1 MKKVFV
7 KFNIQLTESKGLKRM
22 SKLNPSARLKVNRD
36 TFFVPDSNGGVYFRN
51 NLSSFR
57 MEGASVYQ
65 WIEKLLPM
73 FNGDHSLDNLTN
85 GLPDQYRDRVF
96 EIGEILYKNG
106 FARDV
111 SKDHPHQLSED
122 ILNKYASQI
131 EFLNCFGESGSYRFQ
146 TYRQSRV
153 LAIGSGTIVTSLV
166 SALLESGLAKFHLLI
181 TSTENNDK
189 KRIKEI
195 VDNAQ
200 KTDSEVEV
208 VLMKREKLS
217 LQEIVSTFDSIL
229 YVSEDDRVY
238 ELKMLNEICKREKK
252 RFIPAISSQKICMA
266 GPLVTSDSEACFE
279 SAWRSVHQNILC
291 KEEGNQPLS
300 SITSAMLA
308 NIMVFEL
315 FKDITKSRETEKT
328 NQVYII
334 NQETLEGSWHT
345 FSPHPL
351 VTGKAKAKI
360 VRNFKEKLEQNKPR
374 GDQSKLLTYLGQFNS
389 QETGLFHVW
398 DEGELNQLPLAQCR
412 IQVVDPL
419 TEGPV
424 KLLTSTICTE
434 LTHEEARIEAGLTG
448 VEMYVSQIAGQLIK
462 NSETDVV
469 ESVEPGEYIAIAT
482 GQTFSESI
490 CRALKKYLSEELNKQ
505 TSVHKNHI
513 QEINA
518 IKIEDDCAQFYLQT
532 LNTIHESPKIAL
544 GKEIC
549 GFPVVWVGTKKGWYR
564 SVGLNLTIAL
574 QEALKQV
581 LKESQNKTPLL
592 ASTAIQSSSVLVEE
606 QQIPEIFIPESNR
619 AKHTDLLISAMDI
632 LKQNNMQI
640 LTLEFVLESINIDEL
655 AGVYGV
661 LLREVSSI

>member
-1 MKKVFV
+1 MKKVFM
-7 KFNIQLTESKGLKRM
+7 KFKVQLTVSKGLKRM

-36 TFFVPDSNGGVYFRN
+36 TFFVPDANGGVYFRN

-57 MEGASVYQ
+57 MEGTSVYQ

-73 FNGDHSLDNLTN
+73 FNGEHSLDSLTN
-85 GLPDQYRDRVF
+85 GLPDQYRERVY
-96 EIGEILYKNG
+96 EIGEILYNNG

-111 SKDHPHQLSED
+111 SKDHPHQLSKD
-122 ILNKYASQI
+122 ILTKYASQI
-131 EFLNCFGESGSYRFQ
+131 EFLNCFGDSGSYRFQ
-146 TYRQSRV
+146 MYRQSKI

-181 TSTENNDK
+181 TNTENTDK

-195 VDNAQ
+195 VDNARR
-200 KTDSEVEV
+200 TDQEVEV
-208 VLMKREKLS
+208 ELIKRKKLS

-266 GPLVTSDSEACFE
+266 GPLVTSNSEACFE

-291 KEEGNQPLS
+291 EEETNQSLS

-315 FKDITKSRETEKT
+315 FKDITQSRETEKN

-334 NQETLEGSWHT
+334 NQETLEGSWHS

-360 VRNFKEKLEQNKPR
+360 VHNFEEKLEQNKPI
-374 GDQSKLLTYLGQFNS
+374 GDQSNLLAYLGQFNS

-398 DEGELNQLPLAQCR
+398 GEGELNQLPLAQCR

-434 LTHEEARIEAGLTG
+434 LTHEEARREAGLTG
-448 VEMYVSQIAGQLIK
+448 VEMYVSQIASQLIT
-462 NSETDVV
+462 NSESDVI
-469 ESVEPGEYIAIAT
+469 ECIEPGEYIAIAT

-490 CRALKKYLSEELNKQ
+490 CRALQKYLSQELNKQ
-505 TSVHKNHI
+505 TGDQNHI
-513 QEINA
+513 KEIKA

-544 GKEIC
+544 GKEVC
-549 GFPVVWVGTKKGWYR
+549 GFPVVWIGTEKGWYR
-564 SVGLNLTIAL
+564 SVGLNRTIAL
-574 QEALKQV
+574 QDALKQV
-581 LKESQNKTPLL
+581 LKESQNKAPLL

-606 QQIPEIFIPESNR
+606 QQVSEMIFPESNR
-619 AKHTDLLISAMDI
+619 AVHSDLLVSAIDI
-632 LKQNNMQI
+632 LKRNNMEL
-640 LTLEFVLESINIDEL
+640 LTLEFMLESINVDEL

>member
-1 MKKVFV
+1 
-7 KFNIQLTESKGLKRM
+7 M
-22 SKLNPSARLKVNRD
+22 SKLDPSARLKVNRD
-36 TFFVPDSNGGVYFRN
+36 TFFVPDLNGGVYFRN

-57 MEGASVYQ
+57 MEGASIYQ

-73 FNGDHSLDNLTN
+73 FNGEHSLEILTN
-85 GLPDQYRDRVF
+85 GLPDQYRERVY
-96 EIGEILYKNG
+96 EIGEILYNNG

-111 SKDHPHQLSED
+111 SKDHPHQLSKD
-122 ILNKYASQI
+122 ILEKYASQI
-131 EFLNCFGESGSYRFQ
+131 EFLNCFGDSGSYRFQ
-146 TYRQSRV
+146 TYRQSKI
-153 LAIGSGTIVTSLV
+153 LAIGSGSIVTSLV

-181 TSTENNDK
+181 TNTENTDE

-195 VDNAQ
+195 VDNARR
-200 KTDSEVEV
+200 TDREVEV
-208 VLMKREKLS
+208 EFIKRKKLS

-238 ELKMLNEICKREKK
+238 ELKLLNEICKREKK
-252 RFIPAISSQKICMA
+252 RFIPAISSPKICMA
-266 GPLVTSDSEACFE
+266 GPLVTPNSDVCFE

-291 KEEGNQPLS
+291 EEETNQPLS
-300 SITSAMLA
+300 SMTSAMLA

-334 NQETLEGSWHT
+334 NQETLEGSWHS

-351 VTGKAKAKI
+351 VDGKAKAKI
-360 VRNFKEKLEQNKPR
+360 VRNFAELLEQTKPI

-434 LTHEEARIEAGLTG
+434 LTHEEARKEAGLTG
-448 VEMYVSQIAGQLIK
+448 VEMYVSQIAHQLIM
-462 NSETDVV
+462 NSESDVI
-469 ESVEPGEYIAIAT
+469 ECIEPGEYIAIAT

-490 CRALKKYLSEELNKQ
+490 CRALQKYLSNKLDKQ
-505 TSVHKNHI
+505 TGVQKHHI
-513 QEINA
+513 QEIKT
-518 IKIEDDCAQFYLQT
+518 IKIEDDCAKFYLQT
-532 LNTIHESPKIAL
+532 INTIQESPKIAL

-549 GFPVVWVGTKKGWYR
+549 GFPVVWIGTQKGWFR
-564 SVGLNLTIAL
+564 SVGLNLTMAL
-574 QEALKQV
+574 QEALKLV

-592 ASTAIQSSSVLVEE
+592 ASKAIQSSSVLVEE
-606 QQIPEIFIPESNR
+606 QQVSEMMFLEFNR
-619 AKHTDLLISAMDI
+619 TKHTQLVGSAIDS
-632 LKQNNMQI
+632 LKQNNKELVI
-640 LTLEFVLESINIDEL
+640 LEFMLESINVDEL

>member
-1 MKKVFV
+1 MKKVFM
-7 KFNIQLTESKGLKRM
+7 KFNVQLTVSKGLKRM
-22 SKLNPSARLKVNRD
+22 SKLNPSARLKINRD
-36 TFFVPDSNGGVYFRN
+36 TFFVPDSNGGVFFRN

-73 FNGDHSLDNLTN
+73 FNGEHSLDNLTN
-85 GLPDQYRDRVF
+85 GLPDQYRERVY

-111 SKDHPHQLSED
+111 SKDHPHQLSKD

-131 EFLNCFGESGSYRFQ
+131 EFLNCFGDSGSYRFQ
-146 TYRQSRV
+146 TYRQSKI

-181 TSTENNDK
+181 TNTENTDK

-195 VDNAQ
+195 VDNAR
-200 KTDSEVEV
+200 KTDREVEV
-208 VLMKREKLS
+208 ELIKRKKLS

-266 GPLVTSDSEACFE
+266 GPLVTSNSEACFE

-291 KEEGNQPLS
+291 EEETNQSLS

-315 FKDITKSRETEKT
+315 FKDITNSRETEKN

-334 NQETLEGSWHT
+334 NQETLEGGWHS

-360 VRNFKEKLEQNKPR
+360 VHNFEEKLEQNKPR

-398 DEGELNQLPLAQCR
+398 GEGELNQLPLAQCR

-448 VEMYVSQIAGQLIK
+448 VEMYVSQIASQLIM
-462 NSETDVV
+462 NSESDVV
-469 ESVEPGEYIAIAT
+469 ECIEPGEYIAIAT

-490 CRALKKYLSEELNKQ
+490 CRALQKYLSQELNKQ
-505 TSVHKNHI
+505 TGDQNHI
-513 QEINA
+513 QEIKA
-518 IKIEDDCAQFYLQT
+518 IKVEDDCAQFYLQT
-532 LNTIHESPKIAL
+532 LYTIHESPKIAL

-549 GFPVVWVGTKKGWYR
+549 GFPVVWIGTEKGWYR
-564 SVGLNLTIAL
+564 SIGLNITMAL
-574 QEALKQV
+574 QDALKQV
-581 LKESQNKTPLL
+581 LKESQNKTQLD

-606 QQIPEIFIPESNR
+606 QQVSEIIIPESNR
-619 AKHTDLLISAMDI
+619 AAHSDILVSAMGI
-632 LKQNNMQI
+632 LKQNNMEL
-640 LTLEFVLESINIDEL
+640 LTLEFMLESINVDEL

>member
-1 MKKVFV
+1 
-7 KFNIQLTESKGLKRM
+7 M

-65 WIEKLLPM
+65 WIEKLVPM
-73 FNGDHSLDNLTN
+73 FNGEHSLDSLTN
-85 GLPDQYRDRVF
+85 GLPDQYRDRVI
-96 EIGEILYKNG
+96 EIGETLYNNG

-111 SKDHPHQLSED
+111 SKDQPHQLSKE

-131 EFLNCFGESGSYRFQ
+131 EFLNCFGDSGSYRFQ
-146 TYRQSRV
+146 TYRQSKI

-181 TSTENNDK
+181 TNTENTDK

-200 KTDSEVEV
+200 KTDREVEV
-208 VLMKREKLS
+208 ELMKREKLS
-217 LQEIVSTFDSIL
+217 LQEVVSTFDSIL

-252 RFIPAISSQKICMA
+252 RFIPAISSQRICMT
-266 GPLVTSDSEACFE
+266 GPLVTSNSEACFE

-291 KEEGNQPLS
+291 EEGVNHPLS
-300 SITSAMLA
+300 SISSAMLA

-315 FKDITKSRETEKT
+315 FKDITKSRETEKN

-360 VRNFKEKLEQNKPR
+360 VHNFEEKLEQNKSK

-434 LTHEEARIEAGLTG
+434 LTHEEARREAGLTG
-448 VEMYVSQIAGQLIK
+448 VEMYVSQIANQLIM
-462 NSETDVV
+462 NSESDVV
-469 ESVEPGEYIAIAT
+469 ESMEPGEYIAIAT

-490 CRALKKYLSEELNKQ
+490 CRALQKYLSEELNKQ
-505 TSVHKNHI
+505 ASDHKSKI
-513 QEINA
+513 QEIKA

-549 GFPVVWVGTKKGWYR
+549 GFPVVWIGTQKGWYR
-564 SVGLNLTIAL
+564 SVGLNLTMAI
-574 QEALKQV
+574 QDALKQV
-581 LKESQNKTPLL
+581 LKELQNKTPLP
-592 ASTAIQSSSVLVEE
+592 ASTAIQSSLVLVEE
-606 QQIPEIFIPESNR
+606 KLIPEIIIPQSNR
-619 AKHTDLLISAMDI
+619 AQHTDLLVSAIDT
-632 LKQNNMQI
+632 LKQKNI
-640 LTLEFVLESINIDEL
+640 ELLTLEFMLEAINVDEL

-661 LLREVSSI
+661 LLREVNSI

>member
-1 MKKVFV
+1 
-7 KFNIQLTESKGLKRM
+7 M

-65 WIEKLLPM
+65 WIEKLVPM
-73 FNGDHSLDNLTN
+73 FNGEHSLDSLTN
-85 GLPDQYRDRVF
+85 GLPDQYRDRVI
-96 EIGEILYKNG
+96 EIGETLYNNG

-111 SKDHPHQLSED
+111 SKDLPHQLSKE

-131 EFLNCFGESGSYRFQ
+131 EFLNCFGDSGSYRFQ
-146 TYRQSRV
+146 TYRQSKI

-181 TSTENNDK
+181 TNTENTDK

-195 VDNAQ
+195 VDNAR
-200 KTDSEVEV
+200 KTDREVEV
-208 VLMKREKLS
+208 ELMKREKLS

-252 RFIPAISSQKICMA
+252 RFIPAISSQRICMT
-266 GPLVTSDSEACFE
+266 GPLVTSNSEACFE

-291 KEEGNQPLS
+291 EEGVNHPLS
-300 SITSAMLA
+300 SISSAMLA

-315 FKDITKSRETEKT
+315 FKDITKSRETEKN

-360 VRNFKEKLEQNKPR
+360 VHNFEEKLEQNKLK

-434 LTHEEARIEAGLTG
+434 LTHEEARREAGLTG
-448 VEMYVSQIAGQLIK
+448 VEMYVAQIANQLIM
-462 NSETDVV
+462 NSESDVV
-469 ESVEPGEYIAIAT
+469 ESMEPGEYIAIAT

-490 CRALKKYLSEELNKQ
+490 CRALQKYLSEELNKQ
-505 TSVHKNHI
+505 ASDHKSKI
-513 QEINA
+513 QEIKA

-549 GFPVVWVGTKKGWYR
+549 GFPVVWIGTQKGWYR
-564 SVGLNLTIAL
+564 SVGLNITMAI
-574 QEALKQV
+574 QDALKQV
-581 LKESQNKTPLL
+581 LKELQNKTPLL
-592 ASTAIQSSSVLVEE
+592 ASTAIQSSLVLVEE
-606 QQIPEIFIPESNR
+606 KQIPEIIIPQSNR
-619 AKHTDLLISAMDI
+619 AQHTDLLVSAIDT
-632 LKQNNMQI
+632 LKQKNI
-640 LTLEFVLESINIDEL
+640 ELLTLEFMLESINVEEL

-661 LLREVSSI
+661 LLREVNSI

>member
-1 MKKVFV
+1 
-7 KFNIQLTESKGLKRM
+7 M
-22 SKLNPSARLKVNRD
+22 SKLNPSTCLKVNRD

-73 FNGDHSLDNLTN
+73 FNGEHSLDNLTN
-85 GLPDQYRDRVF
+85 GLPDQYRERVY

-111 SKDHPHQLSED
+111 SKDHPHQLSKD

-131 EFLNCFGESGSYRFQ
+131 EFLNCFGDSGSYRFQ
-146 TYRQSRV
+146 TYRQSKI

-181 TSTENNDK
+181 TNTESTDK

-195 VDNAQ
+195 VDNAR
-200 KTDSEVEV
+200 KTDREVEV
-208 VLMKREKLS
+208 ELIKRKKLS

-266 GPLVTSDSEACFE
+266 GPLVTSNSEACFE

-291 KEEGNQPLS
+291 EEGTNQSLS

-315 FKDITKSRETEKT
+315 FKEITNSRETEKN

-334 NQETLEGSWHT
+334 NQETLEGSWHS

-360 VRNFKEKLEQNKPR
+360 VHNFDEKLEENKPR
-374 GDQSKLLTYLGQFNS
+374 GDQSKLLTFLGQFNS

-448 VEMYVSQIAGQLIK
+448 VEMYVSQIASQLIM
-462 NSETDVV
+462 NSESDVV
-469 ESVEPGEYIAIAT
+469 ECIEPGEYIAIAT

-490 CRALKKYLSEELNKQ
+490 CRALQKYLSQELNKQ
-505 TSVHKNHI
+505 TGDQNHI
-513 QEINA
+513 QEIKA
-518 IKIEDDCAQFYLQT
+518 IKVEDDCAQFYLQT

-549 GFPVVWVGTKKGWYR
+549 GFPVVWIGTEKGWYR
-564 SVGLNLTIAL
+564 SVGLNITMAL
-574 QEALKQV
+574 QDALKQV
-581 LKESQNKTPLL
+581 LKESQNKTQLD

-606 QQIPEIFIPESNR
+606 QQVSEIIIPESNR
-619 AKHTDLLISAMDI
+619 AVHSDLLVSAMGI
-632 LKQNNMQI
+632 LKQNNMEL
-640 LTLEFVLESINIDEL
+640 LTLEFMLESINVDEL

-661 LLREVSSI
+661 LLREVSST

>member
-1 MKKVFV
+1 
-7 KFNIQLTESKGLKRM
+7 
-22 SKLNPSARLKVNRD
+22 
-36 TFFVPDSNGGVYFRN
+36 
-51 NLSSFR
+51 
-57 MEGASVYQ
+57 
-65 WIEKLLPM
+65 
-73 FNGDHSLDNLTN
+73 
-85 GLPDQYRDRVF
+85 
-96 EIGEILYKNG
+96 
-106 FARDV
+106 
-111 SKDHPHQLSED
+111 
-122 ILNKYASQI
+122 
-131 EFLNCFGESGSYRFQ
+131 
-146 TYRQSRV
+146 
-153 LAIGSGTIVTSLV
+153 
-166 SALLESGLAKFHLLI
+166 
-181 TSTENNDK
+181 
-189 KRIKEI
+189 
-195 VDNAQ
+195 
-200 KTDSEVEV
+200 
-208 VLMKREKLS
+208 MKRKKLS

-266 GPLVTSDSEACFE
+266 GPLVTSNSEACFE

-291 KEEGNQPLS
+291 EEETNQPLS

-315 FKDITKSRETEKT
+315 FKDITKSRETEKN

-360 VRNFKEKLEQNKPR
+360 VHNFEEKLEQKKTR

-434 LTHEEARIEAGLTG
+434 LTHEEARREAGLTG
-448 VEMYVSQIAGQLIK
+448 VEMYVSQIASQLIM
-462 NSETDVV
+462 NSESDVV
-469 ESVEPGEYIAIAT
+469 ECIEPGEYIAIAT

-490 CRALKKYLSEELNKQ
+490 CRALQKYLSEELNKQ
-505 TSVHKNHI
+505 TGVHKSHI
-513 QEINA
+513 QEIKA

-532 LNTIHESPKIAL
+532 LNTINETPKIAL

-549 GFPVVWVGTKKGWYR
+549 GFPVVWIGTQKGWYR
-564 SVGLNLTIAL
+564 SVGLNITMAL
-574 QEALKQV
+574 QDALKQV

-592 ASTAIQSSSVLVEE
+592 ASKATQSSSVLVEE
-606 QQIPEIFIPESNR
+606 KQIPEIIIPESNR
-619 AKHTDLLISAMDI
+619 TKHTDLLVSAMDI
-632 LKQNNMQI
+632 LKQNNIQ
-640 LTLEFVLESINIDEL
+640 LQTLEFMLESINVDEL

>member
-1 MKKVFV
+1 
-7 KFNIQLTESKGLKRM
+7 M

-73 FNGDHSLDNLTN
+73 FNGEHSLDNLTN
-85 GLPDQYRDRVF
+85 GLPDQYRERVY

-111 SKDHPHQLSED
+111 SKDHPHQLSKD

-146 TYRQSRV
+146 TYRQSKI

-181 TSTENNDK
+181 TNNENTDK

-200 KTDSEVEV
+200 MTDHEVEV
-208 VLMKREKLS
+208 ELIKRKKLS

-229 YVSEDDRVY
+229 YVSEDDHVY

-266 GPLVTSDSEACFE
+266 GPLVTSNSDACFE

-291 KEEGNQPLS
+291 EEGINQPVSL
-300 SITSAMLA
+300 ITSAMLA

-315 FKDITKSRETEKT
+315 FKDITNSRETEKN

-334 NQETLEGSWHT
+334 NQETLEGGWHS

-360 VRNFKEKLEQNKPR
+360 VHNFEEKLEQNKPR

-398 DEGELNQLPLAQCR
+398 SEGELNQLPLAQCR

-448 VEMYVSQIAGQLIK
+448 VEMYVSQIASKLIM
-462 NSETDVV
+462 NSESDVV
-469 ESVEPGEYIAIAT
+469 ECIEPGEYIAIAT

-490 CRALKKYLSEELNKQ
+490 CRALQKYLSEELNKQ
-505 TSVHKNHI
+505 TGEHNHI
-513 QEINA
+513 QEIKA
-518 IKIEDDCAQFYLQT
+518 IKVEDDCAQFYLQT
-532 LNTIHESPKIAL
+532 LNTILESPKIAL

-549 GFPVVWVGTKKGWYR
+549 GFPVVWIGTEKGWYR
-564 SVGLNLTIAL
+564 SVGLNITMAL
-574 QEALKQV
+574 QDALKQV
-581 LKESQNKTPLL
+581 LKESQNKTQLL

-606 QQIPEIFIPESNR
+606 QQVSEIIIPESNR
-619 AKHTDLLISAMDI
+619 AVHSDLLVSAMGI
-632 LKQNNMQI
+632 LKQNNMEL
-640 LTLEFVLESINIDEL
+640 LTLEFMLESINVDEL

-661 LLREVSSI
+661 LLREVSST

>member
-1 MKKVFV
+1 
-7 KFNIQLTESKGLKRM
+7 M
-22 SKLNPSARLKVNRD
+22 SKLNPSARLKINRD
-36 TFFVPDSNGGVYFRN
+36 TFFVPDSNGGVFFRN

-73 FNGDHSLDNLTN
+73 FNGEHSLDNLTN
-85 GLPDQYRDRVF
+85 GLPDQYRERVY

-111 SKDHPHQLSED
+111 SKDHPHQLSKD

-131 EFLNCFGESGSYRFQ
+131 EFLNCFGDSGSYRFQ
-146 TYRQSRV
+146 TYRQSKI

-181 TSTENNDK
+181 TNTENTDK

-195 VDNAQ
+195 VDNAR
-200 KTDSEVEV
+200 KTDREVEV
-208 VLMKREKLS
+208 ELIKRKKLS

-266 GPLVTSDSEACFE
+266 GPLVTSNSEACFE

-291 KEEGNQPLS
+291 EEETNQSLS

-315 FKDITKSRETEKT
+315 FKDITNSRETEKNNL

-334 NQETLEGSWHT
+334 NQETLEGGWHS

-360 VRNFKEKLEQNKPR
+360 VHNFEEKLEQNKPR

-398 DEGELNQLPLAQCR
+398 GEGELNQLPLAQCR

-434 LTHEEARIEAGLTG
+434 LTHEEARREAGLTG
-448 VEMYVSQIAGQLIK
+448 VEMYVSQIASQLIM
-462 NSETDVV
+462 NSDSDVV
-469 ESVEPGEYIAIAT
+469 ECIEPGEYIAIAT

-490 CRALKKYLSEELNKQ
+490 CRGLQKYLSQELNKQ
-505 TSVHKNHI
+505 TVDQNHI
-513 QEINA
+513 QEIKA
-518 IKIEDDCAQFYLQT
+518 IKVEDDCAQFYLQT

-544 GKEIC
+544 GKEVC
-549 GFPVVWVGTKKGWYR
+549 GFPVVWLGTEKGWYR
-564 SVGLNLTIAL
+564 SVGLNITMAL
-574 QEALKQV
+574 QDALKQV
-581 LKESQNKTPLL
+581 LKESQNKTQLL

-606 QQIPEIFIPESNR
+606 QQVSDIIIPESNR
-619 AKHTDLLISAMDI
+619 AVHSDLLVSAMGI
-632 LKQNNMQI
+632 LKQNNMEL
-640 LTLEFVLESINIDEL
+640 LTLEFMLESINVDEL

-661 LLREVSSI
+661 LLREVSST

>member
-1 MKKVFV
+1 
-7 KFNIQLTESKGLKRM
+7 M

-57 MEGASVYQ
+57 MEGTSVNQ

-73 FNGDHSLDNLTN
+73 FNGEHSLDSLTN
-85 GLPDQYRDRVF
+85 GLPDQYRERVY
-96 EIGEILYKNG
+96 EIGEILYNNG

-111 SKDHPHQLSED
+111 SKDHPHQLSKD
-122 ILNKYASQI
+122 ILTKYASQI
-131 EFLNCFGESGSYRFQ
+131 EFLNCFGDSGSYRFQ
-146 TYRQSRV
+146 TYRQSKI

-181 TSTENNDK
+181 TNNENTDK

-195 VDNAQ
+195 VDNAR
-200 KTDSEVEV
+200 KTDHEVEV
-208 VLMKREKLS
+208 ELIKRKKLS

-229 YVSEDDRVY
+229 YVSEDGHVY

-266 GPLVTSDSEACFE
+266 GPLVTSNSDACFE
-279 SAWRSVHQNILC
+279 SAWRSVHQNIIC
-291 KEEGNQPLS
+291 EEGINQPVSL
-300 SITSAMLA
+300 ITSAMLA

-315 FKDITKSRETEKT
+315 FKDITQSRETEKN

-360 VRNFKEKLEQNKPR
+360 VHNFEEKLEQNKPS
-374 GDQSKLLTYLGQFNS
+374 GDQSNLLTHLGQFNS

-398 DEGELNQLPLAQCR
+398 GEGELNQLPLAQCR

-434 LTHEEARIEAGLTG
+434 LTHEEARREAGLTG
-448 VEMYVSQIAGQLIK
+448 VEMYVSQIASQLII
-462 NSETDVV
+462 NSESDVV
-469 ESVEPGEYIAIAT
+469 ECIEPGEYIAIAT

-490 CRALKKYLSEELNKQ
+490 CRALQKYLSQELNKQ
-505 TSVHKNHI
+505 TGNQHHI
-513 QEINA
+513 QEIKA

-544 GKEIC
+544 GKEVC
-549 GFPVVWVGTKKGWYR
+549 GFPVVWIGTEKGWYR
-564 SVGLNLTIAL
+564 SVGLNRTIAL
-574 QEALKQV
+574 QDALKQV

-592 ASTAIQSSSVLVEE
+592 ASTAIQSSLVLVEE
-606 QQIPEIFIPESNR
+606 KQISEMIIPESNR
-619 AKHTDLLISAMDI
+619 ALHSDLLVSAIDI
-632 LKQNNMQI
+632 LKRNNMEL
-640 LTLEFVLESINIDEL
+640 LTLEFMLESINVDEL

>member
-1 MKKVFV
+1 
-7 KFNIQLTESKGLKRM
+7 M
-22 SKLNPSARLKVNRD
+22 SKLNPSTRLKVNRD

-73 FNGDHSLDNLTN
+73 FNGEHSIGSLTN
-85 GLPDQYRDRVF
+85 GLPDQYRDRVY
-96 EIGEILYKNG
+96 EIGETLYKNG
-106 FARDV
+106 FARDI

-131 EFLNCFGESGSYRFQ
+131 EFLNCFGDSGSYRFQ
-146 TYRQSRV
+146 TYRQSKI

-181 TSTENNDK
+181 TNTENTDK

-195 VDNAQ
+195 VDNARR
-200 KTDSEVEV
+200 TDHEVEV
-208 VLMKREKLS
+208 ELIKRKKLS

-229 YVSEDDRVY
+229 YVSEDDHVY

-266 GPLVTSDSEACFE
+266 GPLVTSSSEACFE

-291 KEEGNQPLS
+291 EEGTNQPLS
-300 SITSAMLA
+300 LMTSAMLA

-315 FKDITKSRETEKT
+315 FKDITKSRETEKN

-334 NQETLEGSWHT
+334 NQETLEGSWHS

-360 VRNFKEKLEQNKPR
+360 VHNFEEKLEQNKPR
-374 GDQSKLLTYLGQFNS
+374 GDLSKLITYLGQFNS

-434 LTHEEARIEAGLTG
+434 LTHEEARREAGLTG
-448 VEMYVSQIAGQLIK
+448 VEMYVSQIASQLIK
-462 NSETDVV
+462 NSESDVV
-469 ESVEPGEYIAIAT
+469 ECIEPGEYIAIAT

-490 CRALKKYLSEELNKQ
+490 CRALQKYLSEELNKQ
-505 TSVHKNHI
+505 TSDHKNHI
-513 QEINA
+513 QEIKA
-518 IKIEDDCAQFYLQT
+518 IKIEDNCAQFYLQT

-549 GFPVVWVGTKKGWYR
+549 GFPVVWVGTEKGWYR
-564 SVGLNLTIAL
+564 SVGLNITMAL
-574 QEALKQV
+574 QDALKQV
-581 LKESQNKTPLL
+581 LKESQNKIQLI
-592 ASTAIQSSSVLVEE
+592 ASTAIQSSLVIVEE
-606 QQIPEIFIPESNR
+606 KQIPEMIISQSNR
-619 AKHTDLLISAMDI
+619 AQHTDLLIAAIDI
-632 LKQNNMQI
+632 LKQKNMELQ
-640 LTLEFVLESINIDEL
+640 TLEFMLESINVDEL

-661 LLREVSSI
+661 LLREVSST

>member
-1 MKKVFV
+1 
-7 KFNIQLTESKGLKRM
+7 M
-22 SKLNPSARLKVNRD
+22 SKLNPSARLKINRD
-36 TFFVPDSNGGVYFRN
+36 TFFVPDANGGVYFRN

-57 MEGASVYQ
+57 MEGTSVYQ

-73 FNGDHSLDNLTN
+73 FNGEHSLDSLTN
-85 GLPDQYRDRVF
+85 GLPDQYRERVY
-96 EIGEILYKNG
+96 EIGEILYNNG

-111 SKDHPHQLSED
+111 SKDHPHQLSKD

-131 EFLNCFGESGSYRFQ
+131 EFLNCFGESGAYRFQ
-146 TYRQSRV
+146 TYRQSKI
-153 LAIGSGTIVTSLV
+153 LAIGTGTIVTSLV

-181 TSTENNDK
+181 TNTENTDK

-195 VDNAQ
+195 VDNARR
-200 KTDSEVEV
+200 TDQEVEV
-208 VLMKREKLS
+208 EFIKRKKLS

-229 YVSEDDRVY
+229 YVSEDDPVY

-266 GPLVTSDSEACFE
+266 GPLVTSNAEACFE

-291 KEEGNQPLS
+291 EEETNQSLS
-300 SITSAMLA
+300 AITSAMLA

-315 FKDITKSRETEKT
+315 FKDITQSRETEKN

-360 VRNFKEKLEQNKPR
+360 VHNFEEKLEENKPS
-374 GDQSKLLTYLGQFNS
+374 GDQSNLLTYLGQFNS

-398 DEGELNQLPLAQCR
+398 GEGELNQLPLAQCR

-434 LTHEEARIEAGLTG
+434 LTHEEARREAGLTG
-448 VEMYVSQIAGQLIK
+448 VEMYVSQIASQLIM
-462 NSETDVV
+462 NSESDVV
-469 ESVEPGEYIAIAT
+469 ECIEPGEYIAIAT

-490 CRALKKYLSEELNKQ
+490 CRALQKYLSQELNKQ
-505 TSVHKNHI
+505 TGDQNHI
-513 QEINA
+513 QEIKA
-518 IKIEDDCAQFYLQT
+518 IKIEDDCAQFYLQI

-544 GKEIC
+544 GKEVF
-549 GFPVVWVGTKKGWYR
+549 GFPVVWIGTEKGWYR
-564 SVGLNLTIAL
+564 SVGLNRTMAL
-574 QEALKQV
+574 QDALKQV

-606 QQIPEIFIPESNR
+606 KQISEMIIPESNR
-619 AKHTDLLISAMDI
+619 AVHSDLLVSAIDI
-632 LKQNNMQI
+632 LKRNNMEL
-640 LTLEFVLESINIDEL
+640 LTLEFMLESINVDEL